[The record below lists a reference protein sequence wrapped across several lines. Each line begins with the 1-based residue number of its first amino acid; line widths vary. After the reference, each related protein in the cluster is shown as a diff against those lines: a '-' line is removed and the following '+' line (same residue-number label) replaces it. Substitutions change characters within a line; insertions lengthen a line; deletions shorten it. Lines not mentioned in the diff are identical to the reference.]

1 MRPASLAFEISTPR
15 EDDFERTVG
24 SLLGSH
30 RIHVHGRAGRQSFHL
45 RHRALPRLS
54 LSLVGYGR
62 EVGVEVLA
70 ARDHWSVSKVSAG
83 SVVVGIGGSASI
95 AHEGTWGVYGHD
107 CDDPL
112 AFDAKGETLTMA
124 LPLRSLDSA
133 LAALLGHPAERPLRL
148 IDGLITAP
156 AQRRRL
162 DDIAS
167 RLWDLDGAEAG
178 PLARV
183 ARLQEELALYEL
195 LLTVPHNH
203 CADLQQ
209 AQRPPGSLAV
219 RRALE
224 FLHANVHADARGEIA
239 LHDVAAHAGVGVRA
253 LGTAFRRETGVSPMR
268 YLRHL
273 RLDQAR
279 LDLLS
284 RHCSV
289 TEAATRWGF
298 WNLGDFAR
306 HYRQHHGELPNAV
319 RVAVSGAP
327 GDTERSVFPTS
338 TPP

>member
-1 MRPASLAFEISTPR
+1 MRPAPLEFEISTPR
-15 EDDFERTVG
+15 ADDFEQAVA
-24 SLLGSH
+24 SLLGAH
-30 RIHVHGRAGRQSFHL
+30 RVHVRGHVGRQAFHL
-45 RHRALPRLS
+45 RHKALPRLN
-54 LSLVGYGR
+54 LSVIGYGR
-62 EVGVEVLA
+62 EVGIEVLA
-70 ARDHWSVSKVSAG
+70 ARDHWSVAKVLAG
-83 SVVVGIGGSASI
+83 SLAVGSGAAAPI
-95 AHEGTWGVYGHD
+95 AHAGVWGVYGHD

-112 AFDAKGETLTMA
+112 AFDAAGETLTIA
-124 LPLRSLDSA
+124 LPLRSLDAA
-133 LAALLGHPAERPLRL
+133 LAALLGHPTERPLRL
-148 IDGLITAP
+148 SDGLITAP
-156 AQRRRL
+156 LQRHRL

-167 RLWDLDGAEAG
+167 RLWKLDGAEAG

-203 CADLQQ
+203 GADLQQ

-224 FLHANVHADARGEIA
+224 FLHAHVHADARGEVA
-239 LHDVAAHAGVGVRA
+239 LHDVAAHAEVGVRA

-306 HYRQHHGELPNAV
+306 YYRQRHGELPSAWQ
-319 RVAVSGAP
+319 VAVPGAP
-327 GDTERSVFPTS
+327 RDIERSVFPTS
-338 TPP
+338 LPP